1 MRRGWLTL
9 LLLLASASLAA
20 GQGARVVVED
30 WSKVPVGHKG
40 VPPGWRTQSWGS
52 PKYDFEVVTEGSAHV
67 LRMVSEGDSSTI
79 NKEIK
84 VNCKDYPVLQWSWKV
99 TALPKGADAR
109 RKETDDQAAQVYV
122 TFPRFPAA
130 VRSRVIGYIWD
141 TTAPAGLTT
150 KSQKTGLVTYI
161 IMRSGEAD
169 LGKWLTES
177 RNVCEDYKK
186 IYGEEPD
193 EKMEALSLGIDSDDT
208 RSRAEAFIGE
218 IFFRKP

>member
-9 LLLLASASLAA
+9 LLLVASASVVSA
-20 GQGARVVVED
+20 QGARVVVEN
-30 WSKVPVGHKG
+30 WSKAAVGHKG

-52 PKYDFEVVTEGSAHV
+52 PKYDFEIVAEGPARV
-67 LRMVSEGDSSTI
+67 LRLLSEGDSSTI

-84 VNCKDYPVLQWSWKV
+84 LDCKDYPVLQWSWKV

-109 RKETDDQAAQVYV
+109 KKETDDQAAQVYV

-141 TTAPAGLTT
+141 STAPVGLTT

-161 IMRSGEAD
+161 IVRSGEAD

-208 RSRAEAFIGE
+208 KSRAEAFIGE